1 MARNDIMSTP
11 GRNVGVEFLMLRG
24 DIGPGA
30 RSQGCEC
37 LAGYFG
43 AGAGPVGYGRTDGQN
58 TKTIRAKVFGGT
70 ALVGKNHRD
79 SAGEGF
85 GHDHAEGFV
94 GRRMN
99 KNIDAAEKF
108 LRVGAPEKLDGR
120 L

>member
-1 MARNDIMSTP
+1 
-11 GRNVGVEFLMLRG
+11 MLRG
-24 DIGPGA
+24 DVQPCA

-37 LAGYFG
+37 SARHFG
-43 AGAGPVGYGRTDGQN
+43 AGAGPVGYGRIDGQN
-58 TKTIRAKVFGGT
+58 TKTIREKVVGGA

-94 GRRMN
+94 GRGVN
-99 KNIDAAEKF
+99 QDVDPAEEI
-108 LRVGAPEKLDGR
+108 LRIGAPEKLDGR